1 MSAGLA
7 SPADPALAQEIVPPA
22 AQRQRMPPGVV
33 VATVAGNALEFYDF
47 VTYAFFAV
55 YIGQAFFPSATPMGS
70 LLLSVAA
77 FGVGFFARPVGGV
90 LIGAFAD
97 RHGRR
102 SAMLLTITLITL
114 GTLGLAATPSY
125 ASIGVAAPII
135 VVLCR
140 LVQGFALGGE
150 VGPAT
155 AFLIEAA
162 PEGRRGLY
170 ASWQLA
176 SQGAAS
182 AVAGLV
188 GVAMYGSLTP
198 EAMASWGWRVP
209 FLVGLLLVPLA
220 LYLRRRMPETLQ
232 ATALRAP
239 GSGSALLGQ
248 HRRLLVLAFLLVLGG
263 TVSSYV
269 VNYMTTYA
277 ITTLKMSP
285 GVALVAAIVGG
296 SVTLCCA
303 LLGGW
308 LSDRFGRR
316 PTMLWPRILAAIVT
330 VPAFLLLVARP
341 SAGMLL
347 AVSGLLAALT
357 AISGAA
363 CFAALPELL
372 PGRVRATGI
381 SIAYALG
388 VTLFGGTTQLLVTWL
403 IAATGNAAAPA
414 WYVAGTSI
422 VTIAAMLA
430 LPESRGRLLED

>member
-1 MSAGLA
+1 MSAGIV
-7 SPADPALAQEIVPPA
+7 SSADPALTHDVAPPA
-22 AQRQRMPPGVV
+22 AQRQRVPPGVV
-33 VATVAGNALEFYDF
+33 AATVAGNALEFYDF
-47 VTYAFFAV
+47 VTYAFFAI
-55 YIGQAFFPSATPMGS
+55 YIGRAFFPAATPMGS
-70 LLLSVAA
+70 LLLSVAV

-102 SAMLLTITLITL
+102 SAMLLTITLITF

-125 ASIGVAAPII
+125 ARIGVAAPII

-150 VGPAT
+150 VGPAS

-188 GVAMYGSLTP
+188 GVAMYTSLTP
-198 EAMASWGWRVP
+198 EAMSAWGWRVP

-220 LYLRRRMPETLQ
+220 LYLRRRMPETLP
-232 ATALRAP
+232 AAPMRAP
-239 GSGSALLGQ
+239 GSRSALLVR
-248 HRRLLVLAFLLVLGG
+248 HRRLILLAFLLVLGG

-269 VNYMTTYA
+269 VVYMTTYA
-277 ITTLKMSP
+277 IATLKMSP
-285 GVALVAAIVGG
+285 GIGLAAAIVGG
-296 SVTLCCA
+296 SVTMGCA

-308 LSDRFGRR
+308 MSDRFGRR
-316 PTMLWPRILAAIVT
+316 PTMLWPRILAAILT

-363 CFAALPELL
+363 CFAAVPELL
-372 PGRVRATGI
+372 PRRIRATGI
-381 SIAYALG
+381 SIVYASG
-388 VTLFGGTTQLLVTWL
+388 VTLFGGTTQLLVAWM
-403 IAATGNAAAPA
+403 IDATGNPVAPA
-414 WYVAGTSI
+414 WYVAATSI
-422 VTIAAMLA
+422 VAIAAMAA
-430 LPESRGRLLED
+430 LPESRGHALED